1 MRDDWSA
8 LFFGVGIG
16 FMLACF
22 ILKPLKEVDRGGT
35 GADRSG

>member
-8 LFFGVGIG
+8 LCFGAGIS

-22 ILKPLKEVDRGGT
+22 IFKPLKEVDRRT